1 MVSLALLFGSETA
14 LSRGGR
20 AGGMGWPS
28 VHLLYRS
35 GMRAVP
41 RVSPSAYPSLLVSPS
56 ENETFPGTGWDYIC
70 VPCPRPSAVAM
81 SWWIFAILKYTSIT
95 SAPPSDILFL
105 QHWWEN
111 MHSFPAK
118 ILKLFLT
125 NLALW
130 QTVCGHGTAEWGPWW
145 GDRSL
150 IAFIFVQNIVLAAMN
165 CDFAE
170 ERGKVLRSN

>member
-20 AGGMGWPS
+20 AGGVGGLS
-28 VHLLYRS
+28 VHLLYRF

-41 RVSPSAYPSLLVSPS
+41 RVSPSPYPSLLMPAS
-56 ENETFPGTGWDYIC
+56 ENETFSGTGWGYIC
-70 VPCPRPSAVAM
+70 VPCPRPSAVAL
-81 SWWIFAILKYTSIT
+81 WRWIFAMLKYTSIT
-95 SAPPSDILFL
+95 SAPPRDILFP
-105 QHWWEN
+105 QHWEN

-118 ILKLFLT
+118 VLKLFLT
-125 NLALW
+125 NLVLW

-150 IAFIFVQNIVLAAMN
+150 LAFIFVQHIVLAAMN
-165 CDFAE
+165 CDFAK
-170 ERGKVLRSN
+170 ERGKVLWSN

>member
-20 AGGMGWPS
+20 AGGVGGLS

-35 GMRAVP
+35 GMRAVAW
-41 RVSPSAYPSLLVSPS
+41 VSPSPYPSLLVSAS
-56 ENETFPGTGWDYIC
+56 ENETFSGTGWGYIC
-70 VPCPRPSAVAM
+70 VPCPRPSAVAL
-81 SWWIFAILKYTSIT
+81 WRWIFAMLKYTSIT
-95 SAPPSDILFL
+95 SAPPRDILFP
-105 QHWWEN
+105 QHWEN

-118 ILKLFLT
+118 VLKLFLT

-150 IAFIFVQNIVLAAMN
+150 LAFIFVQNIVLAAMN
-165 CDFAE
+165 CDFAK
-170 ERGKVLRSN
+170 ERGKVLWSN

>member
-20 AGGMGWPS
+20 AGGVGGLS

-41 RVSPSAYPSLLVSPS
+41 WVSPSPYPSLLVSAS
-56 ENETFPGTGWDYIC
+56 ENETFSGTAWGYIC
-70 VPCPRPSAVAM
+70 VPCPRPSAVAL
-81 SWWIFAILKYTSIT
+81 WRWIFAMLKYTSIT
-95 SAPPSDILFL
+95 SAPPRDILFP
-105 QHWWEN
+105 QHWEN

-118 ILKLFLT
+118 VLKLFLT

-150 IAFIFVQNIVLAAMN
+150 LAFIFVQNIVLAAMN
-165 CDFAE
+165 CDFAK
-170 ERGKVLRSN
+170 ERGKVLWSN